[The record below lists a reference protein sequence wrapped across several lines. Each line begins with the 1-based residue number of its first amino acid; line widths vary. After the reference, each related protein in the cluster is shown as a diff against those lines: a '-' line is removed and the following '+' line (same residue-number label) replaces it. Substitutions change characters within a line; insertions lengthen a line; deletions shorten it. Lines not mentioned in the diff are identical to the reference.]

1 MWDSFWDFIWY
12 TVVIFI
18 FVAYLMML
26 FWIIADLFRDRDLS
40 GWWKA
45 VWMVFLIFV
54 PWVTALVY
62 LIARGPGMSRRAEAT
77 RVEMQQQS
85 DDYIRSVAG
94 KSSAEQIAD
103 AKSLLDTGV
112 IDEQEYAAL
121 KAKALR

>member
-26 FWIIADLFRDRDLS
+26 FWIIADLFRDRELS

-54 PWVTALVY
+54 PWLTALVY
-62 LIARGPGMSRRAEAT
+62 LIARGPGMSRRAEVT

-103 AKSLLDTGV
+103 AKSLLDSGV